1 MAHTHEFDCKACGAH
16 LDSRE
21 ELDRHNR
28 DHHPSQQASGSNF
41 SSRSSSNR
49 SGSGSIDNA
58 GRSSNSNTRLE

>member
-28 DHHPSQQASGSNF
+28 EKHTGGAQSGQSGRQSGMDS
-41 SSRSSSNR
+41 SSRSPSNESSNQ
-49 SGSGSIDNA
+49 S
-58 GRSSNSNTRLE
+58 

>member
-28 DHHPSQQASGSNF
+28 EKHTSGAQSGQSGRQSGMDS
-41 SSRSSSNR
+41 SSRSPSNQSR
-49 SGSGSIDNA
+49 NQS
-58 GRSSNSNTRLE
+58 